1 MPDAS
6 PRPQARVG
14 VVFMSRHHQPV
25 GGDRSDA
32 VWTVGDYAAVVSCL
46 PAGQNI

>member
-6 PRPQARVG
+6 PCAETRVG
-14 VVFMSRHHQPV
+14 ILFMSWHHRPFV
-25 GGDRSDA
+25 GDRRNA
-32 VWTVGDYAAVVSCL
+32 LWTVGDYAAVVGRL